1 MLFSGLDLED
11 GRGGGGEGWGRGEGG
26 GGGTRSTLSLAAG
39 KGLNCPGNQTLSQKT
54 LLLLSS
60 FVICP
65 DARQDDS
72 GSVLGETEAL

>member
-1 MLFSGLDLED
+1 MLCSGLDLED
-11 GRGGGGEGWGRGEGG
+11 GRGGGGEGWGEGG
-26 GGGTRSTLSLAAG
+26 VGETRSTLSLAAG
-39 KGLNCPGNQTLSQKT
+39 KGLNCPGNQTLFQKT

-72 GSVLGETEAL
+72 GSVLGEAEAL